1 MKCEQLDV
9 WKKSAALSAEI
20 YRYFRQCQDF
30 GFKDQVTRS
39 GLSIPSNI
47 AEGIERNS
55 DKESYRFLDI
65 AQASAAELKTQ
76 IYIGM
81 KIEYIDLHQG
91 KNWIGEIEDIAKMIG
106 GLKRRVL
113 SNDKR
118 QTTYDLPPEVAHA

>member
-20 YRYFRQCQDF
+20 YRYFRRCQDF
-30 GFKDQVTRS
+30 GFKDQITRS

-118 QTTYDLPPEVAHA
+118 QTTNDLPPEVAHA

>member
-81 KIEYIDLHQG
+81 KIEYIDFHQG